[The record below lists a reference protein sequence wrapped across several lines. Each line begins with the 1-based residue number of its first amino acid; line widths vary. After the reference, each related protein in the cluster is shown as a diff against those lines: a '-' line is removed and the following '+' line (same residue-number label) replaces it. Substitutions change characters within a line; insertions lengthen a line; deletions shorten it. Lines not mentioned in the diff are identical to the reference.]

1 MEQKTN
7 SRIFHGVRHRSKK
20 MKLSPHFIVYLIGIF
35 YICGIGVLNMELQ
48 KEVNTLNENPKL
60 LGMFTSPGLQ
70 FERIKQ
76 SPKIWVP
83 LIIISFLYVIGMS
96 FMALSLDAD
105 TLIEQG
111 VPKDQIDLVLT
122 ITKVTVMVTGII
134 TPIFGVLI
142 SSAIQL
148 AIARI
153 ASSTVSFKQLFS
165 MNTYIMIIGAAG
177 LILNMAISFA
187 IGGNPEIYITSLA
200 GLLNQEKAGVL
211 GSIEV
216 FGIWSVVLTALGLN
230 KTAQFSKGL
239 ARTIAIIFFLISI
252 GFGLI
257 GTLLQGAPKL

>member
-1 MEQKTN
+1 
-7 SRIFHGVRHRSKK
+7 
-20 MKLSPHFIVYLIGIF
+20 
-35 YICGIGVLNMELQ
+35 MELQ

-187 IGGNPEIYITSLA
+187 AGLILNMAISFAIGGNPEIYITSLA

-239 ARTIAIIFFLISI
+239 AWTIAIIFFLISI

-257 GTLLQGAPKL
+257 GTLLQGVPKL

>member
-20 MKLSPHFIVYLIGIF
+20 MKLSPHFIGYLIGIF

-70 FERIKQ
+70 FQRIKQ

-142 SSAIQL
+142 SSAIQI

-153 ASSTVSFKQLFS
+153 ASSTVS
-165 MNTYIMIIGAAG
+165 
-177 LILNMAISFA
+177 LN
-187 IGGNPEIYITSLA
+187 NY
-200 GLLNQEKAGVL
+200 
-211 GSIEV
+211 
-216 FGIWSVVLTALGLN
+216 
-230 KTAQFSKGL
+230 
-239 ARTIAIIFFLISI
+239 FL
-252 GFGLI
+252 
-257 GTLLQGAPKL
+257 